1 VSLFA
6 PGSTGW
12 MIRHEMRLTWRYMIG
27 LTGGKTRGLIVML
40 CVLGAMALLF
50 GIPVGYATRFL
61 TGARMERGWP
71 IIVLVAGAG
80 SIFIFTLML
89 AQSLSMATIVFY
101 DRGDLDL
108 LLTAPIKPQ
117 RILTVRMLAMVANG
131 VWGFLAFLAPFLIC
145 AAVVGGHWGWLSV
158 FPMIIAFSLMATALG
173 VAGAMGLVRILGPRR
188 TRTAAQV
195 LGVMFG
201 ATSFLLGESYNIMGR
216 KQGGIFY
223 KGLFDWVRTHG
234 SISWLAWPARA
245 ATGQPVPLLVVLTT
259 CVLVFVLLNI
269 WLGRGFADNAAAAA
283 GAAERNAQKPAKSR
297 KAAFRTGLMRVMIGK
312 ELKLVFRDPTVISQ
326 VALQALYIP
335 VIGVIVFR
343 NLTLGHQGLAGAAAF
358 ASSAGA
364 LTFLSGQIAAGLG
377 WLTISAE
384 DAPELLACAPITQ
397 LQAAHAKVAAVVIP
411 IVILVA
417 FPALAMA
424 WFAIWPAI
432 CAVLGAAAAAVAV
445 GFIELWNQKPAKR
458 SQFRMR
464 RRGSGSSLV
473 YFADVAISALIAG
486 AAGLAAAGWVLWA
499 FIPAA
504 VALTAVMIMKKDKW
518 LHG

>member
-1 VSLFA
+1 
-6 PGSTGW
+6 
-12 MIRHEMRLTWRYMIG
+12 MIRHELRLTWRFMIG
-27 LTGGKTRGLIVML
+27 LTGGKTRGLIIML
-40 CVLGAMALLF
+40 CVLTGAALLV
-50 GIPVGYATRFL
+50 GIPIGYATRFL
-61 TGARMERGWP
+61 TEARMAQAWP
-71 IIVLVAGAG
+71 IIVMVAGGG
-80 SIFIFTLML
+80 SLFVFTLML

-108 LLTAPIKPQ
+108 LLTAPLRPQ

-131 VWGFLAFLAPFLIC
+131 VWGFMAFLTPFLIC
-145 AAVVGGHWGWLSV
+145 SAVVGGHWGWLSV
-158 FPMIIAFSLMATALG
+158 FPMIIAFSLLATALG
-173 VAGAMGLVRILGPRR
+173 VAGAMALVRVLGPRR
-188 TRTAAQV
+188 TRTVAQV
-195 LGVMFG
+195 LGVVFG
-201 ATSFLLGESYNIMGR
+201 ASSFLLGESYNIMGR
-216 KQGGIFY
+216 KQGNLFY
-223 KGLFDWVRTHG
+223 RGLYEWVRDHG
-234 SISWLAWPARA
+234 AHGWMAWPARA
-245 ATGQPVPLLVVLTT
+245 ATGQPIPLLIVLGG
-259 CVLVFVLLNI
+259 CAAIFALLNW

-283 GAAERNAQKPAKSR
+283 GAAERNAQKPAKTL

-312 ELKLVFRDPTVISQ
+312 ELKLVFRDPTIISQ
-326 VALQALYIP
+326 IALQALYIP

-343 NLTLGHQGLAGAAAF
+343 NLSLGRHGLAGTAAF
-358 ASSAGA
+358 AGSAGA

-417 FPALAMA
+417 GPALAIG
-424 WFAIWPAI
+424 WFAIWPGL
-432 CAVLGAAAAAVAV
+432 CALLGAVAAAVAV

-486 AAGLAAAGWVLWA
+486 AAGLAAAGWALWA
-499 FIPAA
+499 LIPAA
-504 VALTAVMIMKKDKW
+504 LALTAVMVMKKDKW

>member
-1 VSLFA
+1 MTLFA

-27 LTGGKTRGLIVML
+27 LTGGKTRGLIIML

-50 GIPVGYATRFL
+50 GIPIGYATRLL
-61 TGARMERGWP
+61 TAARMEKGWP
-71 IIVLVAGAG
+71 IVVLVAGAG
-80 SIFIFTLML
+80 SVFVFTLML

-108 LLTAPIKPQ
+108 LLTAPIQPQ

-131 VWGFLAFLAPFLIC
+131 VWGFLAFLSPFLIC

-158 FPMIIAFSLMATALG
+158 FPMIVAFSLMATALG
-173 VAGAMGLVRILGPRR
+173 VAGAMGLVRVLGPRR
-188 TRTAAQV
+188 TRTVAQV

-216 KQGGIFY
+216 KQGGMFY
-223 KGLFDWVRTHG
+223 RGLFDWVRAHG
-234 SISWLAWPARA
+234 TISWMAWPARA
-245 ATGQPVPLLVVLTT
+245 ATGQPIPLLLVLTA
-259 CVLVFVLLNI
+259 CVAVFVLLNI

-283 GAAERNAQKPAKSR
+283 GAAERNAQKPARSR
-297 KAAFRTGLMRVMIGK
+297 KAAFRAGLMRVMIGK

-326 VALQALYIP
+326 IALQVLYIP
-335 VIGVIVFR
+335 VIGFIVFR
-343 NLTLGHQGLAGAAAF
+343 QLSQGQGVIGTAVF
-358 ASSAGA
+358 ASSASA

-384 DAPELLACAPITQ
+384 DAPELLTCAPITQ

-417 FPALAMA
+417 FPALGLAR
-424 WFAIWPAI
+424 FAIWPAI
-432 CAVLGAAAAAVAV
+432 CAILGAAAAAVAV

-486 AAGLAAAGWVLWA
+486 AAGLAAAGWIVWA
-499 FIPAA
+499 LIPAA
-504 VALTAVMIMKKDKW
+504 LALTGVMVMKKDKW